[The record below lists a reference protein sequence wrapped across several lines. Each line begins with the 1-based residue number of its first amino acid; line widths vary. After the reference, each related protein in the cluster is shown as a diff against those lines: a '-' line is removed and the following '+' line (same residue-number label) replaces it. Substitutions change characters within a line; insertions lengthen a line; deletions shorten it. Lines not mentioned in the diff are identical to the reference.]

1 MKTKLQ
7 ALFQS
12 EGYRIEM
19 IQSNGQVAQATLSW
33 DKRQKPRCSCGRKM
47 RLNRIERQA
56 ATDLPLGCA
65 SVVVVAY
72 DGVQGFCKVCLVY
85 ETCRPLEIVPHHHA
99 TLRFMRHVSLL
110 CRWLPVSRVCEVVP
124 VTPSTAARYDRYIL
138 KTELPDPC
146 LDDLG
151 AIIIDEKHLGKSGG
165 FITLVLNART
175 GELLHLAEGRSQ
187 ESLDGFFAKLT
198 DEQKAAILAVA
209 IDRSNAYRCAVESH
223 LPHAQIVFDKFH
235 LIANFS
241 DVIDAV
247 RRRSY
252 HQASEADRAFIKGQ
266 RFNLLRNA
274 ENLSE
279 KGRNELQ
286 TLLEANADLSAAY
299 VLKDQ
304 LKEIWTYTYTASA
317 AKALTRWVE
326 MAVAT
331 GIREL
336 GRFAK
341 GLERAKDEI
350 LAFCK
355 HRITSA
361 KIEAFNGIVARV
373 VRNACGLSNLD
384 YLFLKLRQH
393 SLQKW

>member
-1 MKTKLQ
+1 M
-7 ALFQS
+7 
-12 EGYRIEM
+12 RI
-19 IQSNGQVAQATLSW
+19 
-33 DKRQKPRCSCGRKM
+33 
-47 RLNRIERQA
+47 NRIERQLA
-56 ATDLPLGCA
+56 SDLPLGCA
-65 SVVVVAY
+65 GVVVAAY
-72 DGVQGFCKVCLVY
+72 DAVQGFCKKCKTY
-85 ETCRPLEIVPHHHA
+85 ETIRPLEIVPHHHS
-99 TLRFMRHVSLL
+99 TLRFMRYVSLL
-110 CRWLPVSRVCEVVP
+110 CRWLPVSKVCEVVS

-138 KTELPDPC
+138 KTDLPDPC

-151 AIIIDEKHLGKSGG
+151 AIILDEKHLGKRAG
-165 FITLVLNART
+165 FITLVLNARN
-175 GELLHLAEGRSQ
+175 GELLHLAEGRGQ
-187 ESLDGFFAKLT
+187 EALEGFFAKLT
-198 DEQKAAILAVA
+198 DKQKAAILAVA
-209 IDRSNAYRCAVESH
+209 IDRGNAYRCAVKSH

-252 HQASEADRAFIKGQ
+252 RQASEADRAFIKGQ

-279 KGRNELQ
+279 NGSKELKA
-286 TLLEANADLSAAY
+286 LLKSNADLSAAY

-304 LKEIWTYTYTASA
+304 LKEIWTYTYTACA
-317 AKALTRWVE
+317 AKALTRRIE
-326 MAVAT
+326 LALAT
-331 GIREL
+331 GISEL

-341 GLERAKDEI
+341 GLERAKEEI

-373 VRNACGLSNLD
+373 VRNACGLSDLD

-393 SLQKW
+393 SLQK

>member
-19 IQSNGQVAQATLSW
+19 IQSNGEIAQATLSW

-47 RLNRIERQA
+47 CINRIERQMA
-56 ATDLPLGCA
+56 SDLPLGCA
-65 SVVVVAY
+65 SVVTVAY
-72 DGVQGFCKVCLVY
+72 DAVQGCCKKCQTY
-85 ETCRPLEIVPHHHA
+85 ETIRPLEIVPHHHA
-99 TLRFMRHVSLL
+99 TLRYMRHVSLL
-110 CRWLPVSRVCEVVP
+110 CRWLPASKVCEVVP
-124 VTPSTAARYDRYIL
+124 VSPSTAARYDRYIL

-151 AIIIDEKHLGKSGG
+151 AIIIDEKYLGKSRG

-175 GELLHLAEGRSQ
+175 GELLHLAEGRGQ
-187 ESLDGFFAKLT
+187 DALDGFFTKLT
-198 DEQKAAILAVA
+198 DGQKAAILAVA
-209 IDRSNAYRCAVESH
+209 IDRSNAYRCAVASH

-235 LIANFS
+235 IIANYS
-241 DVIDAV
+241 SVIDAV

-252 HQASEADRAFIKGQ
+252 HQASQADRAFIKGQ

-274 ENLSE
+274 ENLTENGS
-279 KGRNELQ
+279 KELQ
-286 TLLEANADLSAAY
+286 VLLEANADLNAAY

-304 LKEIWTYTYTASA
+304 LKEIWTYTYTACA
-317 AKALTRWVE
+317 AKALARWIE
-326 MAVAT
+326 LAVAS

-336 GRFAK
+336 ARFAT

-373 VRNACGLSNLD
+373 VRNACGLSDLD

-393 SLQKW
+393 SLRKW